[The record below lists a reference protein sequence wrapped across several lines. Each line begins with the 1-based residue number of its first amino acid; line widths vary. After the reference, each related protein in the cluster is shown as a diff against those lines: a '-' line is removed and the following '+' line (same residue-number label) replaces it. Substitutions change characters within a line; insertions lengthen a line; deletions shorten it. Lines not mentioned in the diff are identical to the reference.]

1 MLDQVPGV
9 GAKRKR
15 ALLNHFGSARGVAEA
30 GLLDLER
37 VPGIDRAVAKAIY
50 DFFHDGA

>member
-30 GLLDLER
+30 GVLDLER
-37 VPGIDRAVAKAIY
+37 VPGIDRAVAKAIH

>member
-1 MLDQVPGV
+1 MLDGVPGI

-15 ALLNHFGSARGVAEA
+15 ALLNHFGSARGVAQA

-37 VPGIDRAVAKAIY
+37 VPGIDKAVAKAIH
-50 DFFHDGA
+50 DHFHDAG